1 VPTSTTNAA
10 LLNQACTYL
19 GGPYD
24 ASRRWYSTGTVTP
37 VLPYVYVVK
46 RAYGKDFNARDF
58 TFGATLDSQPIGAYC
73 AVVLGDNG
81 AHEERI
87 AMAGQSGIKKV
98 STDMEL
104 RFYVRANTQHAE
116 DCEDAMVSIVD
127 STLALL
133 RADKTMGS
141 GGFEAGGF
149 QIAETSPWLIWRKS
163 KVVNHAGLSKGYVH
177 FSTEAHFYV
186 FA

>member
-1 VPTSTTNAA
+1 MPTATTNAA
-10 LLNQACTYL
+10 LLDRACTYL

-24 ASRRWYSTGTVTP
+24 AARRWYSTGTAVP
-37 VLPYVYVVK
+37 VLPFVYVVK

-58 TFGATLDSQPIGAYC
+58 AYGAVAESQSTAALG
-73 AVVLGDNG
+73 VVVIGDNG

-87 AMAGQSGIKKV
+87 AVAGQSGIKKV

-104 RFYVRANTQHAE
+104 RFYVRSNTAHAE

-149 QIAETSPWLIWRKS
+149 QIGETTPWLIWRKS
-163 KVVNHAGLSKGYVH
+163 KVVSSNGSSKGYVH
-177 FSTEAHFYV
+177 FSTEAHYYV
-186 FA
+186 IA